1 MKKIMFILIFFPL
14 NCLCQTEIK
23 IENIEEKINNEKY
36 TSAIEDLNFYIKNN
50 PNDYWSHY
58 LLGFSLKNTNNKI
71 NAIKNYLK
79 CSEINPKFKDVN
91 WELGYLYYELE
102 NYKESIK
109 FYNKLID
116 LSEKDEIDAHFN
128 IANAYYL
135 IKDNDNSIK
144 FFNNVILINNNDELV
159 SKSYVSRGRLKN
171 SIKEQSGCEDVIKG
185 VDLYIKSLMNN
196 KKWNNNA
203 SDIDY
208 LYNSYCI
215 DKKLYNYYFKILKKY
230 Y

>member
-1 MKKIMFILIFFPL
+1 MKKIIFILIFFPL

-23 IENIEEKINNEKY
+23 IENIVEKIDNEKY
-36 TSAIEDLNFYIKNN
+36 TSAIEDLNIYIKNN
-50 PNDYWSHY
+50 PNDYYSHY
-58 LLGFSLKNTNNKI
+58 LLGFSLNKTNNKI
-71 NAIKNYLK
+71 SAIKNYLK
-79 CSEINPKFKDVN
+79 CSEINPKFNEVN
-91 WELGYLYYELE
+91 WQLGYLYYELE

-109 FYNKLID
+109 FYNKYID
-116 LSEKDEIDAHFN
+116 LSEKDDIDAHFN
-128 IANAYYL
+128 IANAYNL
-135 IKDNDNSIK
+135 INEIDNSIK
-144 FFNNVILINNNDELV
+144 FFSNVILINNNDELV

-171 SIKEQSGCEDVIKG
+171 SIKEQSGCEDLRNG

-196 KKWNNNA
+196 KKWNNNP

-215 DKKLYNYYFKILKKY
+215 DKKLYKYYIKILKKY